1 MKHRLAIL
9 KVRNFYTQIVAWS
22 GREPA
27 INLLHAIK
35 WRDMEFFL
43 EYGSEDRSIIIN
55 RQYVAVAL
63 APGSIGDFGD
73 DVLESLLVVTEVTGD
88 GIVL

>member
-1 MKHRLAIL
+1 
-9 KVRNFYTQIVAWS
+9 
-22 GREPA
+22 
-27 INLLHAIK
+27 
-35 WRDMEFFL
+35 MEFFL